1 MTQCAPTT
9 STTFRKHNVITI
21 FVILKSGT
29 FLSSYQF
36 FFFFLGGGGGGGR
49 GVLVRS
55 GLNAVWFLVNSHY
68 KRLCACL
75 CTFET
80 VQVIEK

>member
-9 STTFRKHNVITI
+9 SPTFRKHNVITI

-29 FLSSYQF
+29 FLSSYQVFFFCFFLF
-36 FFFFLGGGGGGGR
+36 FFFFFFFGGGGG

-55 GLNAVWFLVNSHY
+55 GLNAGCFLVNSHY
-68 KRLCACL
+68 KRLMY
-75 CTFET
+75 F
-80 VQVIEK
+80 